1 MLVINDIE
9 CTIYQ
14 SCTKYRTHIGLRL
27 TKKDELIKTKHTLRK
42 QMNQWQSNI
51 ETQTA
56 NLQRLENKIK
66 KNQKQKP

>member
-14 SCTKYRTHIGLRL
+14 SCTKYRTHIGLHL

-42 QMNQWQSNI
+42 QINQLQSNI
-51 ETQTA
+51 ETLTA
-56 NLQRLENKIK
+56 NLQNLENKK